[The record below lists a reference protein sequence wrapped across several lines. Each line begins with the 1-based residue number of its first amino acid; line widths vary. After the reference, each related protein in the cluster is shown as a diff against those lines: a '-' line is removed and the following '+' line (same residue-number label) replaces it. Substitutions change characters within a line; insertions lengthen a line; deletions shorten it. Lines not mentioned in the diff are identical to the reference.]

1 MTWRSDVRG
10 GVVFGVVS
18 PEHVAVGLEEILVI
32 KRFHPRV
39 YSVAQ
44 LYDIPHI
51 LQSDQYSTKE
61 CESMGSSIILTKNTS
76 YNLISLT
83 FSSVEEL

>member
-1 MTWRSDVRG
+1 MLGADWPGGHVTWRSDVRG

-51 LQSDQYSTKE
+51 LQSDQ
-61 CESMGSSIILTKNTS
+61 
-76 YNLISLT
+76 
-83 FSSVEEL
+83 